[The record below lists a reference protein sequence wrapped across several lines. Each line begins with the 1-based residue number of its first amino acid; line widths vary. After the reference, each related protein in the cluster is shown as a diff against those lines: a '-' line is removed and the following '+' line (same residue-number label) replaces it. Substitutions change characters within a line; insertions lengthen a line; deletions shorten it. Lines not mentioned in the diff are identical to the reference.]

1 MPVKFSEGTVLF
13 AVTVSIIW
21 LAGLKKPSVPSG
33 VVALN
38 QTVTFSA
45 PPSSTPLQS
54 TFKNTL
60 CSILSVDMLS
70 LNELPTV
77 LASDELLVDVGGE
90 EEMDSQDALEVTM
103 KVKGMDPPMLM
114 STNLLPKG
122 VKRVMV
128 ILGSGQL

>member
-1 MPVKFSEGTVLF
+1 
-13 AVTVSIIW
+13 
-21 LAGLKKPSVPSG
+21 
-33 VVALN
+33 
-38 QTVTFSA
+38 
-45 PPSSTPLQS
+45 
-54 TFKNTL
+54 
-60 CSILSVDMLS
+60 MLP

>member
-1 MPVKFSEGTVLF
+1 M
-13 AVTVSIIW
+13 
-21 LAGLKKPSVPSG
+21 
-33 VVALN
+33 
-38 QTVTFSA
+38 
-45 PPSSTPLQS
+45 
-54 TFKNTL
+54 
-60 CSILSVDMLS
+60 
-70 LNELPTV
+70 